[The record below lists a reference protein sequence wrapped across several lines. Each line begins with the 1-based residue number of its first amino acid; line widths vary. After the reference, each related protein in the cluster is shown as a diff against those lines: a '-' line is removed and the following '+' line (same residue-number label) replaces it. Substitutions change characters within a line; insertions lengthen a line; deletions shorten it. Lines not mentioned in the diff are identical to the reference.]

1 MRILVVGAGAVGG
14 YFGGRLLQA
23 GRDVTFLVRPR
34 RGAELAKHG
43 LTIRSRLGDFHRSSP
58 PIVLEDGLEGPF
70 DLVLLSCKAYDLDG
84 AMASFAKAVGPATAV
99 LPLLNGMR
107 HIDRLAERFG
117 TERVLGGQCAIS
129 ATLGADGAVVHL
141 NDWHALSFGELDGSR
156 SPRIETIAQALLN
169 AGFDAR
175 LSDEI
180 RQEMW
185 EKWIFIASAAGITC
199 LMRAAVGDY
208 IAAGAV
214 DLATGLLSECASIA
228 AAQGFPPR
236 APALERARAGDD
248 RRGLASEG
256 LDAARYR
263 RRQAGRG
270 GSDPRRSAAPRGK
283 VGLSAAAHRR
293 AQREG
298 LRDRPGRAER
308 APPSRDH
315 ACAAGRLGISACAS
329 RAFEGEKALAEAA
342 PINWTNAMTLLS
354 VAILVGTELVGAG
367 AAAGW
372 AIGGLFQ
379 LGATITRMLEGVLI
393 LTALTGLF
401 YFLRAAVA
409 HEPIR
414 G

>member
-23 GRDVTFLVRPR
+23 GRDVRFLVRAR

-58 PIVLEDGLEGPF
+58 PIVLEDGVEGPF

-84 AMASFAKAVGPATAV
+84 AMASFAKAVGPATTIV
-99 LPLLNGMR
+99 PLLNGMR

-129 ATLGADGAVVHL
+129 ATLRADGAVVHL

-228 AAQGFPPR
+228 AARGFPPR
-236 APALERARAGDD
+236 APALERARGAMTAAGSPLKASMLRDIED
-248 RRGLASEG
+248 GKPVEGDQILGDLLRRAGK
-256 LDAARYR
+256 LDCPLLRIATLNVKAYEI
-263 RRQAGRG
+263 GRKG
-270 GSDPRRSAAPRGK
+270 GESAAKP
-283 VGLSAAAHRR
+283 
-293 AQREG
+293 
-298 LRDRPGRAER
+298 
-308 APPSRDH
+308 
-315 ACAAGRLGISACAS
+315 
-329 RAFEGEKALAEAA
+329 
-342 PINWTNAMTLLS
+342 
-354 VAILVGTELVGAG
+354 
-367 AAAGW
+367 
-372 AIGGLFQ
+372 
-379 LGATITRMLEGVLI
+379 
-393 LTALTGLF
+393 
-401 YFLRAAVA
+401 
-409 HEPIR
+409 
-414 G
+414 